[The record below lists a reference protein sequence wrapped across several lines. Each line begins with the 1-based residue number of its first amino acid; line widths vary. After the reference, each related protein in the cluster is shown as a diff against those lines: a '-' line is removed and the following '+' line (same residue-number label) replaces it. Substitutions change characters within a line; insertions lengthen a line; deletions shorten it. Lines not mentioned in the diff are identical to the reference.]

1 MSGDF
6 KYPDDVAM
14 AYELPG
20 VYDGV
25 SVWQLKNG
33 RMVNRFAGEG
43 SRREALIDEWIA
55 ENSGRSAG

>member
-1 MSGDF
+1 MSGDW

-25 SVWQLKNG
+25 CAWLLKNG
-33 RMVNRFAGEG
+33 RLVNRFAGEG
-43 SRREALIDEWIA
+43 SRREALTDEWIA
-55 ENSGRSAG
+55 TNSDRSVG